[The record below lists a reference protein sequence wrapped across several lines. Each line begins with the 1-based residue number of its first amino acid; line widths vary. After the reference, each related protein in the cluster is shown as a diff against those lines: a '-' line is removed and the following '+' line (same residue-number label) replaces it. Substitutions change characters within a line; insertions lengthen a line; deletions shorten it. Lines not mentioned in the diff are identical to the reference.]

1 MGAMES
7 VGQSETLTQAS
18 INEIEKKPRPRFNLL
33 RWFSVVSLLVI
44 ASVAIGLGLISTRFV
59 ISEAVQRDSLLT
71 SQFVH
76 AIASAEIRHADI
88 PTSHTMAELLDTR
101 RDLPVA
107 DVDPETRRKSRDEF
121 LDHISS
127 LPDALLVNVYAPD
140 RVIIWSTNPVL
151 IGKAILGNDDLEA
164 AFRSRQRTGSAHHQ
178 TLRGQSEQKFLNPP
192 DYLFIEN
199 YIPLF
204 DAEEKDIQAIIE
216 IYKEPKDLIAS
227 IERGY
232 VVIWVSTGIG
242 GMLIYLGLFWIV
254 RRASRLLEYQ
264 QRQLI
269 NNEKFAALGEMS
281 SAVAHSLRNPLATI
295 RSSAE
300 LALEVVDPCAQK
312 NINDIINQVD
322 RMSKWVR
329 ELLLSLRPI
338 SGESEAVDLVIC
350 MQEVLQSYEQQIRRA
365 NIEVE
370 FVRVKAPLV
379 VSQRILLAQI
389 LNSLIANALEAM
401 TKDGKL
407 KVHIVS
413 EPASGRVYLTVSD
426 NGKGMSRQQE
436 AMVFKPFFTTK
447 QGGLGVGLV
456 LVKRIMERFAG
467 KVSLTSREQEGTRVK
482 LTFKIAAGG
491 EVDGAQHTGG

>member
-1 MGAMES
+1 MGS
-7 VGQSETLTQAS
+7 IGRSEMLTQAS
-18 INEIEKKPRPRFNLL
+18 IKELEKKPRPRFNLL
-33 RWFSVVSLLVI
+33 RWFSLVSLLVI

-59 ISEAVQRDSLLT
+59 VSEAVQRDSLLT

-76 AIASAEIRHADI
+76 AIATAEIRHADI
-88 PTSHTMAELLDTR
+88 PTTRTMAELLDTR

-127 LPDALLVNVYAPD
+127 LPDALLVNVYASD
-140 RVIIWSTNPVL
+140 RVIIWSTNPAL

-164 AFRSRQRTGSAHHQ
+164 AFRSRQRTGTAHHETQ
-178 TLRGQSEQKFLNPP
+178 RHQNEQKFLNPP

-199 YIPLF
+199 YVPLF
-204 DAEEKDIQAIIE
+204 DAEEKDVLAIVE

-254 RRASRLLEYQ
+254 RRASRLLEFQ

-269 NNEKFAALGEMS
+269 NSEKFAALGEMS

-300 LALEVVDPCAQK
+300 LALEVVDPAGQK

-338 SGESEAVDLVIC
+338 SGESEAVDVVSC
-350 MQEVLQSYEQQIRRA
+350 MQDVLQSYEQQIRRA
-365 NIEVE
+365 NIDVAFNPVE
-370 FVRVKAPLV
+370 IPLV
-379 VSQRILLAQI
+379 ISQRILLAQI
-389 LNSLIANALEAM
+389 LNSLMANALEAM
-401 TKDGKL
+401 TTDGKL
-407 KVHIVS
+407 KIDVVS

-456 LVKRIMERFAG
+456 LVKRIMERFSG

-491 EVDGAQHTGG
+491 RLDGTQHTGG